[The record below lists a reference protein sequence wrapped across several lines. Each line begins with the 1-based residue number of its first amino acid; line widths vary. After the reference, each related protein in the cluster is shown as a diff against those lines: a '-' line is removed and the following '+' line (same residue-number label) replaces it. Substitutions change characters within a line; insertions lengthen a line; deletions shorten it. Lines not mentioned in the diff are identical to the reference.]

1 MDRMLY
7 VGMSGARQRMLA
19 LRSINNNLA
28 NATTTGF
35 REDLNQFRSMPVF
48 GPGHATRVYAMDERP
63 GINFA
68 QGPLQ
73 HTGRDLDL
81 AIDGDGWFTVQ
92 APDGTEALTRA
103 GNLTIGPGGLLMT
116 GSGYLLMGDNGPIA
130 LPPAESISVGRD
142 GTISIRPVG
151 QSPQALV
158 EVGRI
163 KLVNPPRE
171 DLEKGEDGLVRI
183 KEGGFATPDVN
194 VRVQQGALEGSNVNP
209 VQAMVEMINLQRQY
223 EMQVKMMKTAND
235 NAEAAESLLRIS

>member
-1 MDRMLY
+1 MLY
-7 VGMSGARQRMLA
+7 LGMSGARQRMLA

-35 REDLNQFRSMPVF
+35 REDLNQFRSMPVY

-68 QGPLQ
+68 SGPLQ

-81 AIDGDGWFTVQ
+81 AIDGEGWFAVQ
-92 APDGTEALTRA
+92 AEDGSEAYTRNGA
-103 GNLTIGPGGLLMT
+103 LSIGPGGVLMNGAGRPLL
-116 GSGYLLMGDNGPIA
+116 GDNGPIA
-130 LPPAESISVGRD
+130 LPPSESITIGRD
-142 GTISIRPVG
+142 GTISIRPMG
-151 QSPQALV
+151 QSAQTLV
-158 EVGRI
+158 EAGRI
-163 KLVNPPRE
+163 KLVNPPRA
-171 DLEKGEDGLVRI
+171 DLEKGDDGLVRV
-183 KEGGFATPDVN
+183 KDGAFATPDVN
-194 VRVQQGALEGSNVNP
+194 VRLQQGALEGSNVNA

>member
-19 LRSINNNLA
+19 LRSVNHNLA
-28 NATTTGF
+28 NVTTIGF

-48 GPGHATRVYAMDERP
+48 GPGHPSRVYAMDERP
-63 GINFA
+63 GISFS

-81 AIDGDGWFTVQ
+81 AIDGEGWFAVQ
-92 APDGTEALTRA
+92 AADGGEAYTRRGDLA
-103 GNLTIGPGGLLMT
+103 IGAGGLLMT
-116 GSGYLLMGDNGPIA
+116 GGGHLVMGDNGPIA
-130 LPPAESISVGRD
+130 LPPAESITVGKD
-142 GTISIRPVG
+142 GTISIRPMG
-151 QSPQALV
+151 QSAQALV

-171 DLEKGEDGLVRI
+171 TLEKGEDGLVRLRD
-183 KEGGFATPDVN
+183 GAFATPDIN
-194 VRVQQGALEGSNVNP
+194 VRLQQGALEGSNVNA
-209 VQAMVEMINLQRQY
+209 VAAMVEMINLQRQY

-235 NAEAAESLLRIS
+235 NAEAAESLLRVG

>member
-1 MDRMLY
+1 MDRVLY
-7 VGMSGARQRMLA
+7 VGMSGAKQRMLA

-68 QGPLQ
+68 SGPLQ

-81 AIDGDGWFTVQ
+81 AIDGEGWFAVQ
-92 APDGTEALTRA
+92 APDGSEALTRA
-103 GNLTIGPGGLLMT
+103 GNLTIGPGGMLMT
-116 GSGYLLMGDNGPIA
+116 AAGHLLMGDNGPIA
-130 LPPAESISVGRD
+130 LPPAESITVGRD

-151 QSPQALV
+151 QSAQVLV

-163 KLVNPPRE
+163 KLVNPPRDE
-171 DLEKGEDGLVRI
+171 LQKGEDGLVRI
-183 KEGGFATPDVN
+183 KGGGFATPDVD
-194 VRVQQGALEGSNVNP
+194 VRVQQGVLEGSNVNP

>member
-35 REDLNQFRSMPVF
+35 REDLNQFRSMPVY

-63 GINFA
+63 GISFA
-68 QGPLQ
+68 PGPLQ

-81 AIDGDGWFTVQ
+81 AIDGEGWFVVQ
-92 APDGTEALTRA
+92 AEDGGEAYTRNGA
-103 GNLTIGPGGLLMT
+103 LTIGPGGVLMSGT
-116 GSGYLLMGDNGPIA
+116 GRPVMGDNGPIA
-130 LPPAESISVGRD
+130 LPPAESITVGRD
-142 GTISIRPVG
+142 GTVSIRPMG
-151 QSPQALV
+151 QSAQTLV

-163 KLVNPPRE
+163 KLVNPPRAE
-171 DLEKGEDGLVRI
+171 LEKGDDGLVRLRQ
-183 KEGGFATPDVN
+183 GAFATPDVN
-194 VRVQQGALEGSNVNP
+194 VRLQQGALEGSNVNA

-235 NAEAAESLLRIS
+235 NAEAAESLLRVS

>member
-35 REDLNQFRSMPVF
+35 REDLNQFRSMPVY
-48 GPGHATRVYAMDERP
+48 GPGHPTRAYAMDERP

-81 AIDGDGWFTVQ
+81 AIDGEGWFAVQ
-92 APDGTEALTRA
+92 APDGSEAYTRN
-103 GNLTIGPGGLLMT
+103 GNLNIGPGGLLIT
-116 GSGYLLMGDNGPIA
+116 GAGHLLMGDNGPIA
-130 LPPAESISVGRD
+130 LPPAESITIGRD
-142 GTISIRPVG
+142 GTISIRPTG
-151 QSPQALV
+151 QTAEALV

-171 DLEKGEDGLVRI
+171 DLEKGDDGLIRT
-183 KEGGFATPDVN
+183 KNGAFATPDIN
-194 VRVQQGALEGSNVNP
+194 VRLQQGALEGSNVNA
-209 VQAMVEMINLQRQY
+209 VQSMVEMINLQRQY

>member
-1 MDRMLY
+1 VDRMLY

-194 VRVQQGALEGSNVNP
+194 VL
-209 VQAMVEMINLQRQY
+209 VEMINLQRQY